1 MSIATTINIV
11 LVILCLAVL
20 VQCHRMMR
28 SLDAF
33 RRLDLPGTAIAVNG
47 ATAEASRVLDQI
59 RTVLADEAAPRLRL
73 LDDAQRVGDELAVM
87 IGIAN
92 ASADRLLETSRTA
105 HKPARSRAAKVAA

>member
-28 SLDAF
+28 SLDGF
-33 RRLDLPGTAIAVNG
+33 RSADFPSTAAALES
-47 ATAEASRVLDQI
+47 ATAEAGRVLDQL
-59 RTVLADEAAPRLRL
+59 RQLLSEETPSKLRALGEAERI
-73 LDDAQRVGDELAVM
+73 GEELAVM

-92 ASADRLLETSRTA
+92 ASADRLLET
-105 HKPARSRAAKVAA
+105 ARSARKPVRQRNTKAAA